1 MATFRDQ
8 TNGTVFKM
16 DLSSYTDCVSGEKRV
31 CLWDVHYEQRTVHM
45 NRAEALRMVKTLL
58 DFVEEIDGQSW
69 TVTSPF

>member
-8 TNGTVFKM
+8 TNGTVFRM
-16 DLSSYTDCVSGEKRV
+16 GLSSHTDRVSGEKRV